1 MRDFVAEISKRRLPT
16 TSSAAA
22 PSASDCE
29 EGRGVSRFAL
39 RMSGLGCAIAANWR
53 TGHAAPYSAAA
64 ITVIATDLDGT
75 LLAPDGT
82 LSSGAQE
89 AVCCARAQGV
99 SFVLASGRPAAA
111 M

>member
-1 MRDFVAEISKRRLPT
+1 
-16 TSSAAA
+16 
-22 PSASDCE
+22 
-29 EGRGVSRFAL
+29 
-39 RMSGLGCAIAANWR
+39 MSGLGCAIAANWR